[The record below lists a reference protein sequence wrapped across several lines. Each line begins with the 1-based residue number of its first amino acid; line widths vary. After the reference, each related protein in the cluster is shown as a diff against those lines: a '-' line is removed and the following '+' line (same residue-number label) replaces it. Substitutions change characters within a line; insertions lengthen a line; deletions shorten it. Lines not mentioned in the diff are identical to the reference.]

1 MYELHFY
8 FDFLFLGVLVE
19 IIDRCIEGASV
30 RDVCI
35 WGDNL
40 ISEETNK
47 VFKKE
52 KEMKKGILNYIYL
65 KNCYNDVL

>member
-1 MYELHFY
+1 MFLHY
-8 FDFLFLGVLVE
+8 NYFLGVLVE
-19 IIDRCIEGASV
+19 IIEKCVEGASV

-40 ISEETNK
+40 ILEETNK

-52 KEMKKGILNYIYL
+52 KEMKKGNIIIYYKMFY
-65 KNCYNDVL
+65 KNLLI

>member
-1 MYELHFY
+1 M
-8 FDFLFLGVLVE
+8 
-19 IIDRCIEGASV
+19 EGASV

-40 ISEETNK
+40 IIEETSK

-52 KEMKKGILNYIYL
+52 KEMKKGIVIRYFIGIY
-65 KNCYNDVL
+65 CDVLSYYC